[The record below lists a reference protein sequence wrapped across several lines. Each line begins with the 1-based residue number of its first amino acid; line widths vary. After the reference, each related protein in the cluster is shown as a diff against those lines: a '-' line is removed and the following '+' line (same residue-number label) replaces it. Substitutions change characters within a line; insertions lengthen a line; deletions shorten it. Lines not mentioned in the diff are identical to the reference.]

1 MVKSVFIARKSDG
14 MIFCEVSEECS
25 SDKNLMSI
33 RNKAIDFMK
42 NLQSKEDLHSV
53 NIGSQNFMFHYKI
66 NDNIIYM
73 AITDLKYP
81 QKLAFSFLKDIHEG
95 FMDVSSYNNNYVNLF
110 NNKGTQKSFWNTV
123 CIILF

>member
-14 MIFCEVSEECS
+14 LIFCEVSDECS

-33 RNKAIDFMK
+33 RNKAIDYMK
-42 NLQSKEDLHSV
+42 SLQSKDDLHSI

-66 NDNIIYM
+66 NDNIIYL

-81 QKLAFSFLKDIHEG
+81 QKSAFAFLQEIHEG
-95 FMDVSSYNNNYVNLF
+95 FMDV
-110 NNKGTQKSFWNTV
+110 
-123 CIILF
+123 I

>member
-14 MIFCEVSEECS
+14 MIFCEVSDECS

-33 RNKAIDFMK
+33 RNKAIDYMK
-42 NLQSKEDLHSV
+42 SLQSKDDLHSI

-66 NDNIIYM
+66 NENIIYL

-81 QKLAFSFLKDIHEG
+81 QKSAFAFLQEIHEG
-95 FMDVSSYNNNYVNLF
+95 FMDV
-110 NNKGTQKSFWNTV
+110 
-123 CIILF
+123 IRI